1 LTTEDYKEI
10 ADSIPKEPGVY
21 RYIDPNETII
31 YVGKAKNLKN
41 RISSYFGE
49 KKHQAYKT
57 RVMVK
62 NAHHIEYTVV
72 DSEQDALILENTLIK
87 RHQPRYNVNL
97 KDDKS
102 YTYMVIKKE
111 RFPRVFF
118 TRKIIKDGSVYF
130 GPYTSKWKMR
140 QIFETIKNLFP
151 LRTCTYNLS
160 DENISA
166 GKFKVCLEYHIKN
179 CIGPCEGLETEE
191 GYNRKIS
198 QIKHI
203 LKGNLKPVKDYLK
216 EEMSNH
222 ADALNFEM
230 ASLMK
235 EKLELLEDYQ
245 AKSSVVSHTIKDVD
259 VFSINTEDDEYAYV
273 NYLKIVNG
281 LLINTDTIELTKN
294 LNQEDEDILRYSI
307 NYFRERYNSI
317 APEIILPMKIEYPE
331 DVVQTLPQRGDK
343 SKLLQLSAKNVFY
356 HMMQKKKE
364 KISKTKKQTPAERI
378 LKTLQADLEMKE
390 LPFHIECFDNSNIQ
404 GSNPVASCV
413 VFKNA
418 RPSKKDYR
426 KFNIKTVKGAN
437 DFASMEEV
445 VYRRYKRLKDEN
457 QDLPQLVVIDGGKG
471 QLKSAIQSLEK
482 LDLMKDIAI
491 IGIAK
496 RLEEIFM
503 AYDPIPLYINKKSES
518 LKLIQQLRNEAH
530 RFAINFHRDK
540 RSQDAFGTS
549 LTDIEG
555 IGDKTAQRLLKKFGS
570 MKRLKTESLENIA
583 VEIGNQKALIVKEYL
598 ENLKSQSKLDDKS

>member
-1 LTTEDYKEI
+1 MTTADYKKI
-10 ADSIPKEPGVY
+10 SPSIPKEPGVY
-21 RYIDPNETII
+21 RYIDADDRIL

-41 RISSYFGE
+41 RISSYFGA

-62 NAHHIEYTVV
+62 NSDHIEYTVV

-87 RHQPRYNVNL
+87 KHQPRYNVNL

-118 TRKIIKDGSVYF
+118 TRKIIRDGSVYF
-130 GPYTSKWKMR
+130 GPYTSKWK
-140 QIFETIKNLFP
+140 QGEIFEVIKNLFP
-151 LRTCTYNLS
+151 LRNCSFNLS
-160 DENISA
+160 DENITS

-179 CIGPCEGLETEE
+179 CKGPCEGLESEE
-191 GYNRKIS
+191 SYNKKID

-203 LKGNLKPVKDYLK
+203 LKGHLKPVKDYLK
-216 EEMSNH
+216 TEMS
-222 ADALNFEM
+222 AYSEALNFEM
-230 ASLMK
+230 ASHMK
-235 EKLELLEDYQ
+235 EKLDLLDDYQ
-245 AKSSVVSHTIKDVD
+245 AKSTVVSHTIKDVD
-259 VFSINTEDDEYAYV
+259 VFSLNTEDDEYAYV

-307 NYFRERYNSI
+307 NYFREKYNSI
-317 APEIILPMKIEYPE
+317 APEIILPLRIKYTE
-331 DVVQTLPQRGDK
+331 DVTQTIPQRGDK

-356 HMMQKKKE
+356 HMMQKKRDD
-364 KISKTKKQTPAERI
+364 ISKIKKKTSVERI
-378 LKTLQADLEMKE
+378 LKTLQTDLEMKD
-390 LPFHIECFDNSNIQ
+390 LPLHIECFDNSNIQ
-404 GSNPVASCV
+404 GSNPVGSCV

-426 KFNIKTVKGAN
+426 KFNIKTVDGPN

-445 VYRRYKRLKDEN
+445 VYRRYKRLLDEEKN
-457 QDLPQLVVIDGGKG
+457 LPQLVVIDGGKG
-471 QLKSAIQSLEK
+471 QLSSAMNSIKK
-482 LDLMKDIAI
+482 LGLSDKIVV

-496 RLEEIFM
+496 RLEEIYM
-503 AYDPIPLYINKKSES
+503 AYDSIPLYIDKKSES

-540 RSQDAFGTS
+540 RSQNAFDTS

-555 IGDKTAQRLLKKFGS
+555 IGAKTADKLLRTFGS
-570 MKRLKTESLENIA
+570 MKRLKNESVENIA
-583 VEIGNQKALIVKEYL
+583 AEIGNQKAHIVKEFFR
-598 ENLKSQSKLDDKS
+598 NSDDNE